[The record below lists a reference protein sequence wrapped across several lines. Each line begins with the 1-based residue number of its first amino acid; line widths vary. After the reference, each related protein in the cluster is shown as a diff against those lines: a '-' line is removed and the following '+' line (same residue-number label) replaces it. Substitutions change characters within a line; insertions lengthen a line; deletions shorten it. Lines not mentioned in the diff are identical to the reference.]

1 MESIEQ
7 REALERAAVARGES
21 LAALSRLIGRNAA
34 YLQQFVTRG
43 SPRLLAEADRRKLA
57 RYLGLSDA
65 ALGGPAVEGL
75 VPVARVDAGAAAG
88 RGRLVETERRSELL
102 LDPAL
107 LRRLGVR
114 ADMASTI
121 RVEGASME
129 PNLCDGRRDPG
140 RWRAARAGR
149 APGDLRVPARG
160 TGIGQAAA
168 RDGTGGRGGERQSRL
183 RARSGAAA
191 LDRCR
196 RAGGVASPGA
206 DLGGIRALPR
216 FSFRLRL
223 WYFNAMHRARVS
235 LASIVAAALLTMP
248 AAASAQRAGTLVSA
262 DPVGSAPDGMRAWRV
277 RYRTLSDRN
286 QPIEVSGM
294 VIAPARPAGGPAR

>member
-7 REALERAAVARGES
+7 REALERAAAARGES

-129 PNLCDGRRDPG
+129 PTLCDGDEILVDGARRALG
-140 RWRAARAGR
+140 VR
-149 APGDLRVPARG
+149 PAIYVFRREG
-160 TGIGQAAA
+160 LVAVK
-168 RDGTGGRGGERQSRL
+168 RL
-183 RARSGAAA
+183 RAMGAEVEVVSDNPAFA
-191 LDRCR
+191 REVVPVSTIDVVGRVVWLH
-196 RAGGVASPGA
+196 
-206 DLGGIRALPR
+206 RAL
-216 FSFRLRL
+216 
-223 WYFNAMHRARVS
+223 V
-235 LASIVAAALLTMP
+235 
-248 AAASAQRAGTLVSA
+248 
-262 DPVGSAPDGMRAWRV
+262 
-277 RYRTLSDRN
+277 
-286 QPIEVSGM
+286 
-294 VIAPARPAGGPAR
+294 

>member
-7 REALERAAVARGES
+7 REALERAAAARGES

-129 PNLCDGRRDPG
+129 PTLCDGDEILVDGARRALG
-140 RWRAARAGR
+140 VR
-149 APGDLRVPARG
+149 PAIYVFRREG
-160 TGIGQAAA
+160 LVAVK
-168 RDGTGGRGGERQSRL
+168 RL
-183 RARSGAAA
+183 RAMGAEVEVVSDNPAFA
-191 LDRCR
+191 REVVPVSAIDVVGRVVWLH
-196 RAGGVASPGA
+196 
-206 DLGGIRALPR
+206 RAL
-216 FSFRLRL
+216 
-223 WYFNAMHRARVS
+223 V
-235 LASIVAAALLTMP
+235 
-248 AAASAQRAGTLVSA
+248 
-262 DPVGSAPDGMRAWRV
+262 
-277 RYRTLSDRN
+277 
-286 QPIEVSGM
+286 
-294 VIAPARPAGGPAR
+294 

>member
-7 REALERAAVARGES
+7 REALERAAAARGES

-75 VPVARVDAGAAAG
+75 VPVTRVDAGAAAG
-88 RGRLVETERRSELL
+88 RGRLVETERHSELL

-129 PNLCDGRRDPG
+129 PSLCDGDEILVDGARRALSVRPAIYVFRREG
-140 RWRAARAGR
+140 LVAVKRLRAMGAEVEVVSDNPAFAREI
-149 APGDLRVPARG
+149 VPAR
-160 TGIGQAAA
+160 TI
-168 RDGTGGRGGERQSRL
+168 DVVGRVVWL
-183 RARSGAAA
+183 H
-191 LDRCR
+191 
-196 RAGGVASPGA
+196 
-206 DLGGIRALPR
+206 RAL
-216 FSFRLRL
+216 
-223 WYFNAMHRARVS
+223 V
-235 LASIVAAALLTMP
+235 
-248 AAASAQRAGTLVSA
+248 
-262 DPVGSAPDGMRAWRV
+262 
-277 RYRTLSDRN
+277 
-286 QPIEVSGM
+286 
-294 VIAPARPAGGPAR
+294 

>member
-7 REALERAAVARGES
+7 REALERAAAARGES

-57 RYLGLSDA
+57 RYLGISDV
-65 ALGGPAVEGL
+65 ALGGPAAEGL

-88 RGRLVETERRSELL
+88 RGRLVESERRSTLL

-129 PNLCDGRRDPG
+129 PTLCDGDEILVDGARRALGARPAIYVFRREG
-140 RWRAARAGR
+140 LVAVKRLRAMGGEVEVVSDNPAFA
-149 APGDLRVPARG
+149 DEVVPARA
-160 TGIGQAAA
+160 I
-168 RDGTGGRGGERQSRL
+168 DVVGRVVWL
-183 RARSGAAA
+183 H
-191 LDRCR
+191 
-196 RAGGVASPGA
+196 
-206 DLGGIRALPR
+206 RAL
-216 FSFRLRL
+216 
-223 WYFNAMHRARVS
+223 V
-235 LASIVAAALLTMP
+235 
-248 AAASAQRAGTLVSA
+248 
-262 DPVGSAPDGMRAWRV
+262 
-277 RYRTLSDRN
+277 
-286 QPIEVSGM
+286 
-294 VIAPARPAGGPAR
+294 